1 MAGLNNL
8 NWDDLR
14 VFLAVARMGAIS
26 RAARHLGMDHSTI
39 SRRISQLEYVLGASL
54 FERQSNGLSLNR
66 LGQDMLE
73 RAEAVERN
81 IIGMEEHLTGRDAE
95 IGGVV
100 RIAMMEGIASLYL
113 SRRLLGLTS
122 HYPGLTLEIITSP
135 QHVQVSRRE
144 ADLFLSFFQ
153 ANAKSVTSKKVGEF
167 GLGLFAAPEYLEH
180 HGTPHSL
187 SDLTG
192 HVFVDYVRDL
202 IHIDPVRWLDD
213 VISEPRIA
221 VTSSSMIAQMGCAVG
236 GMGLV
241 LLPYFAVE
249 QETRLLRVLEGVTD
263 VRREIWLTVH
273 NDLRS
278 TGRIKAVERYISELL
293 RADRDYLLGCGPAV
307 TRPGATKRPQEQA
320 RTRARLAPATSDD
333 QADASLP

>member
-14 VFLAVARMGAIS
+14 IFLIVARSGAIS
-26 RAARHLGMDHSTI
+26 RAARQLGMDHSTI
-39 SRRISQLEYVLGASL
+39 SRRVSQLEYVIGASL
-54 FERQSNGLSLNR
+54 FERQSNGLSLTR
-66 LGQDMLE
+66 LGQEVLE
-73 RAEAVERN
+73 RAEAVEHS
-81 IIGMEEHLTGRDAE
+81 IIGMETHLAGRDAE
-95 IGGVV
+95 VGGVV

-113 SRRLLGLTS
+113 SRRLLALS
-122 HYPGLTLEIITSP
+122 ELYPGITLEIITSP

-144 ADLFLSFFQ
+144 ADLFLSFFR
-153 ANAKSVTSKKVGEF
+153 ADAKSVTSKKVGEF
-167 GLGLFAAPEYLEH
+167 GLGLFAAPEYLER

-187 SDLTG
+187 ADLSE

-213 VISEPRIA
+213 VINAPRIA

-249 QETRLLRVLEGVTD
+249 QETRLLRVLDGVTD
-263 VRREIWLTVH
+263 VRREVWLTVH
-273 NDLRS
+273 NDLRGA
-278 TGRIKAVERYISELL
+278 GRIRAVERYLARLL
-293 RADRDYLLGCGPAV
+293 RADRDYLLGHGPAV
-307 TRPGATKRPQEQA
+307 TRPGA
-320 RTRARLAPATSDD
+320 RA
-333 QADASLP
+333 LPPE